1 MAGKYSIKK
10 MASKILMNFLSNSYN
25 IRIQEKL
32 QGYPSRCAK
41 PPDDF
46 TTKVPFG
53 PGQAQA
59 ELLF

>member
-1 MAGKYSIKK
+1 MVSTCLLLKFDF
-10 MASKILMNFLSNSYN
+10 LEFLSNSYN